1 MQLPEMDEFR
11 EQMKQTRKKRR
22 KKRMLQ
28 AVFGAVLLLCAAG
41 GVYGG
46 LKAKKPQ
53 SQYDIDRNA
62 LAGFLPGKTEEE
74 IQAELNR
81 IIDKGRFN
89 VSINPT
95 PTLEHGE
102 IDLLIENVPANH
114 YLMQVEVLIPEKD
127 LTVYQSGLIKPGYFI
142 ERAETDVK
150 LASGDYNGLAVFHA
164 LHTDTQEEIGKTS
177 VTMQIHVE

>member
-1 MQLPEMDEFR
+1 MQLPEMDKFQ
-11 EQMKQTRKKRR
+11 EQMKQTRKKR
-22 KKRMLQ
+22 KKRRRIK
-28 AVFGAVLLLCAAG
+28 AIVGVLLLLCIAG
-41 GVYGG
+41 GVWGG
-46 LKAKKPQ
+46 IRAKKPR

-127 LTVYQSGLIKPGYFI
+127 LTVYKSGLIKPGYFI
-142 ERAETDVK
+142 EKAESEVQ
-150 LASGDYNGLAVFHA
+150 LAAGDYNGLAVFHA